1 MDPNSAVELESVG
14 CMLIDK
20 TWRAIQGQA
29 AWELCSNPWSPW
41 SKCRGLMLVKRI
53 WLGIFFSPEEKS
65 PTLFAAIS
73 LIELE
78 PLSVLLFNSH
88 MVYGQ
93 HKNFIDLS
101 PAIIVLA
108 KLVEYDK
115 PVLVHF

>member
-1 MDPNSAVELESVG
+1 MVG
-14 CMLIDK
+14 NL
-20 TWRAIQGQA
+20 
-29 AWELCSNPWSPW
+29 
-41 SKCRGLMLVKRI
+41 
-53 WLGIFFSPEEKS
+53 FSPEEKS
-65 PTLFAAIS
+65 PTLFATIS

-101 PAIIVLA
+101 PAVIVLA

-115 PVLVHF
+115 PVLALRSQTSFAFGALLMLPRPDMAGQMRPEH

>member
-20 TWRAIQGQA
+20 TWGAIQGQA
-29 AWELCSNPWSPW
+29 AWEVCSNPWSPW

-53 WLGIFFSPEEKS
+53 LLGIFFHQKS
-65 PTLFAAIS
+65 STLFATIS

-93 HKNFIDLS
+93 HKNFHL
-101 PAIIVLA
+101 
-108 KLVEYDK
+108 
-115 PVLVHF
+115 